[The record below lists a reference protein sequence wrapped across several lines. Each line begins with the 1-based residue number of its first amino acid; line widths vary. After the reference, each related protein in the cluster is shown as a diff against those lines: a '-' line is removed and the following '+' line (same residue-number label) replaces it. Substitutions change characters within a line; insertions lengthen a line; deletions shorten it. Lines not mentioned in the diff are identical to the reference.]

1 MRRRDD
7 TGSPSHFVG
16 LRGVLDKGGKFSVVT
31 LEHGF
36 QERLHI
42 GIGNCTFAIDQGQLT
57 RFARQ

>member
-7 TGSPSHFVG
+7 TGRPSHFVG

-31 LEHGF
+31 LEHGL

-42 GIGNCTFAIDQGQLT
+42 GIGNRTFAIDQGQLT